1 MTILTSIRAAALI
14 ALIAMGIVGAM
25 AVASHAL
32 AGETIQLN
40 DYDLTRVEDTDR
52 LQLDIVRAATQGC
65 QIAYRGWEHGGVQA
79 QVKSCVAH
87 VVDYTVAQA
96 QVPSLSQLHASID
109 ADQRYDDQ
117 RAPANT
123 QSASAE

>member
-1 MTILTSIRAAALI
+1 MTIRTTCKAVALI
-14 ALIAMGIVGAM
+14 ATVAVGF
-25 AVASHAL
+25 ASPAL

-40 DYDLTRVEDTDR
+40 DYDLTRIEDTDR

-65 QIAYRGWEHGGVQA
+65 QVAYRGWEHGGVQA
-79 QVKSCVAH
+79 QVNSCVAH

-109 ADQRYDDQ
+109 ADQHYDD
-117 RAPANT
+117 RRPPANT
-123 QSASAE
+123 LSASAE